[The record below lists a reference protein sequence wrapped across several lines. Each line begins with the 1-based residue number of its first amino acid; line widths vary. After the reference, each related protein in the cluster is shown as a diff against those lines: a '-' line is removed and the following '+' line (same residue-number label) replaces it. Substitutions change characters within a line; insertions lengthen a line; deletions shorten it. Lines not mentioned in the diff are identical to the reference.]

1 MIKFYTET
9 KFTEKELLNIPSS
22 TLAWIGDAVF
32 SLCAREFELR
42 FNHGKPAKLNKAVTE
57 WVNASSQSSILERI
71 LPKLTQTEQD
81 VVRRAKN
88 SPITTKSK
96 HYGIAEYKR
105 ATGLEALIGYLYLL
119 DDNERL
125 NYVLSLIFGEVKWLY
140 MVKMQ
145 F

>member
-42 FNHGKPAKLNKAVTE
+42 FNHGKPAKLNRAVTE
-57 WVNASSQSSILERI
+57 WVNASAQSSILERI

-125 NYVLSLIFGEVKWLY
+125 NYVLSLIFGEEK
-140 MVKMQ
+140 
-145 F
+145 

>member
-9 KFTEKELLNIPSS
+9 KFTENELLNIPSS

-42 FNHGKPAKLNKAVTE
+42 FNHGKPAKLNRAVTE
-57 WVNASSQSSILERI
+57 WVNASAQSSILERI

-125 NYVLSLIFGEVKWLY
+125 NYVLSLIFGEEK
-140 MVKMQ
+140 
-145 F
+145 

>member
-22 TLAWIGDAVF
+22 TLAWICDAVF

-42 FNHGKPAKLNKAVTE
+42 FNHGKPAKLNRAVTE
-57 WVNASSQSSILERI
+57 WVNASAQSSILERI

-125 NYVLSLIFGEVKWLY
+125 NYVLSLIFGEEK
-140 MVKMQ
+140 
-145 F
+145 

>member
-57 WVNASSQSSILERI
+57 WVNASAQSSILERI
-71 LPKLTQTEQD
+71 SPKLTQTEQD

-125 NYVLSLIFGEVKWLY
+125 NYVLSLIFGEEK
-140 MVKMQ
+140 
-145 F
+145 

>member
-42 FNHGKPAKLNKAVTE
+42 FNHGKPAKLNRAVTK
-57 WVNASSQSSILERI
+57 WVNASAQSSILERI

-125 NYVLSLIFGEVKWLY
+125 NYVLSLIFGEEK
-140 MVKMQ
+140 
-145 F
+145 